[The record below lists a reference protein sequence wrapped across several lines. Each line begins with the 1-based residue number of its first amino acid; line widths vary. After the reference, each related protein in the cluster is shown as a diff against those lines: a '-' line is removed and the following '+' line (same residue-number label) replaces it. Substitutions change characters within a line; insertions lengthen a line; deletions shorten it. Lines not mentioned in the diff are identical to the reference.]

1 MWIAVWVS
9 RPSLRHA
16 FKTSVPWS
24 RASSNAPAHPCSE
37 PSGVKA
43 VMRLWWGNVLD
54 FIRPQFAW
62 LTGSATQVPS
72 TKLQQ
77 GCRALT
83 PAVTRPARAHG
94 VQRSAANA
102 VNSHIGLQASK
113 TANTKHGVQFSWEEI
128 AFLPSVGGG
137 TRTSA
142 YQPLPGLAP
151 PWLSRPQHAVQ
162 RAGSGSAPRRA
173 PCSPGCLWQHTSS
186 SKNCPQGHVQLETF
200 CVSTSASPGP
210 CRRVVKRNCALQP
223 R

>member
-1 MWIAVWVS
+1 MHVRNSSVIVCTSTLRVNVDS
-9 RPSLRHA
+9 CVGITPVPSARVQDL
-16 FKTSVPWS
+16 
-24 RASSNAPAHPCSE
+24 SSLE
-37 PSGVKA
+37 PSEQQRPCTPMQRAKWGQGGHEALV
-43 VMRLWWGNVLD
+43 GNVLD

-72 TKLQQ
+72 TKLQH
-77 GCRALT
+77 RALT

-128 AFLPSVGGG
+128 AFFPSVGGG

-162 RAGSGSAPRRA
+162 RAGSGSAPQRA

-186 SKNCPQGHVQLETF
+186 SKKCPQGHVQLETF
-200 CVSTSASPGP
+200 CVNTSA
-210 CRRVVKRNCALQP
+210 
-223 R
+223 

>member
-16 FKTSVPWS
+16 FKTSVLWS
-24 RASSNAPAHPCSE
+24 RASSSAPAHPCSE

-113 TANTKHGVQFSWEEI
+113 TANTKHAVQFSWEEI

-142 YQPLPGLAP
+142 YQPLPYNQGWLRRGFHVLNMLFNVLEVAP
-151 PWLSRPQHAVQ
+151 RHGGHHAR
-162 RAGSGSAPRRA
+162 RAAFGNTRQVRRTALKATRSWRRSASAPQR
-173 PCSPGCLWQHTSS
+173 H
-186 SKNCPQGHVQLETF
+186 QGH
-200 CVSTSASPGP
+200 A
-210 CRRVVKRNCALQP
+210 AAW
-223 R
+223 